1 MKAKMLSLAV
11 ILTLAISLN
20 SALAFNGA
28 TVPWTTYEA
37 EGMTNTG
44 TILGPSYA
52 GNNVAS
58 ESSGRK
64 CVRLS
69 ANGQYVQFTAVSNA
83 NSIVARYSVPDTT
96 NGVGADYTLS
106 LYLNGGFV
114 GKLAVSSK
122 Y

>member
-1 MKAKMLSLAV
+1 MLRLAY
-11 ILTLAISLN
+11 IFTLVISLN
-20 SALAFNGA
+20 SALAFSGA

-37 EGMTNTG
+37 ENMTNTG

-58 ESSGRK
+58 ESSGRQ

-83 NSIVARYSVPDTT
+83 NSIVVRYSVPDTAD
-96 NGVGADYTLS
+96 GVGADYTIG
-106 LYLNGGFV
+106 LY
-114 GKLAVSSK
+114 K
-122 Y
+122 